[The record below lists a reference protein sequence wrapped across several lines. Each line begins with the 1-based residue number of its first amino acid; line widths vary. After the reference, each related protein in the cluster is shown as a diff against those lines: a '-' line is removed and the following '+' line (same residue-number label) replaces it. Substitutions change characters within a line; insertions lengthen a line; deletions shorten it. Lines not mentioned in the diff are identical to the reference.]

1 MLPLLKNE
9 LAQLI
14 KKNDRIAP
22 SPVNMNS
29 SVKQLI
35 LKNQYKI
42 IKHCFPPAEIAEI
55 SETDFQIHSQFA
67 EGDLLLY
74 IFSLL
79 GVTNRR
85 DVEICAGN
93 GTECMAAHLLINHG
107 RAGRSFDGNEKNIL
121 VGVALYHPPQMTS
134 YSPLRI
140 KHAWITQENI
150 NWWIQDEGR
159 PNSIDL
165 LSWDID
171 GNNYYIWAT
180 LSVVTPG
187 VVICETSNYIPP
199 DLPFAISDRGNLV
212 YTDGKQPREFKATS
226 HTTITKQ
233 IRPKALSY
241 YRRTPLWI

>member
-107 RAGRSFDGNEKNIL
+107 RAGRSFDGNEKKYFS
-121 VGVALYHPPQMTS
+121 GCCS
-134 YSPLRI
+134 
-140 KHAWITQENI
+140 
-150 NWWIQDEGR
+150 
-159 PNSIDL
+159 
-165 LSWDID
+165 LS
-171 GNNYYIWAT
+171 
-180 LSVVTPG
+180 S
-187 VVICETSNYIPP
+187 PP
-199 DLPFAISDRGNLV
+199 DDLV
-212 YTDGKQPREFKATS
+212 FTSPYKTRLDHTGKYQLVDPG
-226 HTTITKQ
+226 
-233 IRPKALSY
+233 
-241 YRRTPLWI
+241 RRSAQLY